1 VRRILLYTAAG
12 LVSGLCYLSATAS
25 ELQSSGPTGVVA
37 VKKVVTRPAEVCT
50 DGSCSDGKFGTSVE
64 FLKTPSEAARLAL
77 KEEKLVFVL
86 HVSGLFENP
95 DFT

>member
-12 LVSGLCYLSATAS
+12 LLPALGLLGAPAAANPPGSVITPQETTCGSYGTA
-25 ELQSSGPTGVVA
+25 
-37 VKKVVTRPAEVCT
+37 
-50 DGSCSDGKFGTSVE
+50 VE
-64 FLKTPSEAARLAL
+64 FVKTPSEAARLAL
-77 KEEKLVFVL
+77 KQEKLVFVL